1 MLDLLNLPG
10 IEPVDIRASDRGILV
25 IAEALEGTLPVCPMC
40 AIPLQRHGRRSN
52 LFADLPMEGQP
63 VKVEVSRPRYRCG
76 ACGRMQVPELAFIDE
91 RRRASRRL
99 VASIRERSLTSTFH
113 ALADETGLSVNTI
126 KSIAQDHIDALART
140 VRYETPVIMGIHE
153 IGLAGSPRCV
163 VTNLA
168 TSTIC
173 EILESRS
180 SKHLDP
186 FFQGLADGR
195 KVEWVHTGSLRPAH
209 RAFLALLPRAR
220 RVLDPV
226 HLARMVAGAVHD
238 RSRWVDAFF
247 DLYRIQD
254 KAVAL
259 RAFKAWERSLPGDQ
273 SGEFC
278 QLVRTARGQREAVF
292 AYWDSPAPTAYA
304 ECQAGLEKL
313 PGGMGYSFEIIRA
326 KVLYAGEARKVGTG
340 TGSIEPLEY
349 GPHIPTLVTCGIF

>member
-10 IEPVDIRASDRGILV
+10 IEPVDIRTSDWGILV

-63 VKVEVSRPRYRCG
+63 VKVEVSRHRYRCG
-76 ACGRMQVPELAFIDE
+76 ACGRMQVPELTFIDE
-91 RRRASRRL
+91 RRRATLRL
-99 VASIRERSLTSTFH
+99 VEAIRERSLVTTFH
-113 ALADETGLSVNTI
+113 ALADETGLAVNTI
-126 KSIAQDHIDALART
+126 KNIAQDYIEELTRT

-153 IGLAGSPRCV
+153 IGMAGKPRCV

-168 TSTIC
+168 TQTIF
-173 EILESRS
+173 EILESCSPMHR
-180 SKHLDP
+180 DP
-186 FFQGLADGR
+186 FFQKLADRR
-195 KVEWVHTGSLRPAH
+195 KVEWVHAGPLRPAH
-209 RAFLALLPRAR
+209 RAFLAFLPRAR
-220 RVLDPV
+220 RILDPV
-226 HLARMVAGAVHD
+226 HLARMVPGALHD
-238 RSRWVDAFF
+238 QPEWMKPFF

-259 RAFKAWERSLPGDQ
+259 RAFKVWESSMSIYQ
-273 SGEFC
+273 SGELC
-278 QLVRTARGQREAVF
+278 ELVRSVRAQREAIF

-304 ECQAGLEKL
+304 KCQAGLEKL